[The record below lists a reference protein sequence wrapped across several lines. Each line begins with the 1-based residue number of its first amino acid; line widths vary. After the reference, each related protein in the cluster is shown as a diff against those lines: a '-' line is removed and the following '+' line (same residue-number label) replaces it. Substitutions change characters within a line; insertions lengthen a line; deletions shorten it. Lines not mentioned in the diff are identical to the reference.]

1 MTATSDIPHVLMIA
15 PGPFF
20 VDRGFGVSVY
30 EQARA
35 LQRRGAR
42 VEVVCYQSGRDVPDV
57 RAHRAW
63 PLPGYDASRI
73 GPSLTRLPLWVLL
86 LVKTWLVAR
95 RTKPDVL
102 HGHLHEGAL
111 IASIVSRLTGVPW
124 IFDFQGSLSL
134 EMAEKRALRQGSLPF
149 RLVSRLEGW
158 IDRRAPRILVRSGAM
173 QLDLTQRFGVGAERI
188 VRVMDGADPNVFSPR
203 PRDDALRAKL
213 GLPDSATVIGYIGLL
228 TEQQG
233 IERLL
238 RAAQI
243 VAGAHA
249 ECHFLIM
256 GYPIDAAQRLA
267 RTLGIEARV
276 TFTGRVDYA
285 AAPDYL
291 ALADIAVAPKVS
303 RTEGNG
309 KLYNYAGMALPV
321 VAIDSEVNREVLG
334 DDAYYSSGES
344 PEEFAH
350 AIEAALAD
358 RAGWAER
365 GRRLRAR
372 LEAEFTWDAVA
383 ARLVEAY
390 GSIIDPLMDKDSR

>member
-1 MTATSDIPHVLMIA
+1 MSNQRPEPRVLIIA

-35 LQRRGAR
+35 LQQRGAR
-42 VEVVCYQSGRDVPDV
+42 VEIVCYPSGRDVSDV

-73 GPSLTRLPLWVLL
+73 GPSLTRLPLWGLL
-86 LVKTWLVAR
+86 LMKTWLVAR
-95 RTKPDVL
+95 RTRPDVL

-111 IASIVSRLTGVPW
+111 IAAIVSRLTRTPW
-124 IFDFQGSLSL
+124 LFDFQGSLSM
-134 EMAEKRALRQGSLPF
+134 EMAEKRALRPGSLPF
-149 RLVSRLEGW
+149 RLVSWLEGW
-158 IDRRAPRILVRSGAM
+158 IDRRAPRILVRSTAM
-173 QLDLTQRFGVGAERI
+173 QSDLVQRFAVRPERI
-188 VRVMDGADPNVFSPR
+188 TRVMDGADPDIFSPR
-203 PRDDALRAKL
+203 PRDDSLRAKL
-213 GLPDSATVIGYIGLL
+213 GLPEGATVIGYIGLL

-243 VAGAHA
+243 VAAAHE

-256 GYPIDAAQRLA
+256 GYPVDDAQRRA
-267 RTLGIEARV
+267 RALGIESRA
-276 TFTGRVDYA
+276 TFTGRVEYDKTPA
-285 AAPDYL
+285 LL
-291 ALADIAVAPKVS
+291 ALVDLAVAPKVS

-321 VAIDSEVNREVLG
+321 VAIDSDVNREVLD
-334 DDAYYSSGES
+334 DDAYYTAGET

-350 AIEAALAD
+350 AIETALAD
-358 RAGWAER
+358 RAGWDAR

-383 ARLVEAY
+383 QRVLAAY
-390 GSIIDPLMDKDSR
+390 REIAPERFAHV